1 MRTTIL
7 LQQFCHMLG
16 PLILVAGCIIYIAR
30 TGGVEGFI
38 ALMGSLGT
46 LGLSATTTILT
57 MLSMRSRVAG
67 QDYARFMFTIQIGFL
82 LASLTFA
89 AGFIA
94 IVLKAR
100 NRRESAA
107 DGAAP
112 PSFSRM

>member
-1 MRTTIL
+1 
-7 LQQFCHMLG
+7 MLG

-67 QDYARFMFTIQIGFL
+67 HDYARLMFTIQIGFL

-89 AGFIA
+89 TGFIA
-94 IVLKAR
+94 IVLKCR
-100 NRRESAA
+100 NRRESAT
-107 DGAAP
+107 DGAALQKWN
-112 PSFSRM
+112 